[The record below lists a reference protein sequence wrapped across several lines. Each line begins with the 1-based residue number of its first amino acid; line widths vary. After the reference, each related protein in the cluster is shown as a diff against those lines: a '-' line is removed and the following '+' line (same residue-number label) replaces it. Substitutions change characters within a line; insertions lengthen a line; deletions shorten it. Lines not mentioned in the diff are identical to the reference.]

1 MGSAPGN
8 EEDKVRAKRAT
19 AAGRQ
24 DPAKENVSRRRHSRR
39 WADAANLLLL
49 EDCWSSISEG
59 AGERL
64 FVCAFESEGKGR
76 AASNK
81 TRAVYAEHHF

>member
-1 MGSAPGN
+1 MGNALDN
-8 EEDKVRAKRAT
+8 KEDNVRAKRAT

-24 DPAKENVSRRRHSRR
+24 IPTWANAAGRLHFRGWVNAAK
-39 WADAANLLLL
+39 LLLL

-59 AGERL
+59 ARERL
-64 FVCAFESEGKGR
+64 FVCALESEGKGR
-76 AASNK
+76 AASHD

>member
-1 MGSAPGN
+1 LAL
-8 EEDKVRAKRAT
+8 KTIAVT
-19 AAGRQ
+19 
-24 DPAKENVSRRRHSRR
+24 
-39 WADAANLLLL
+39 NLLLL
-49 EDCWSSISEG
+49 EDCWSSFSEG